1 MCNFA
6 TALFLHN
13 PPFMINLRPKRLH
26 IFIAKQFLA
35 LFAGAFCICQFVL
48 MMQFLWRYVDDLIGK
63 GLTIDI
69 LALFFWYMGLILLPQ
84 ALPLAIL
91 LSALITF
98 GNLGESSE
106 LTALK
111 AAGISLM
118 QIFRPL
124 IFIVMLICAS
134 SFVFQNYVGP
144 KANLKLAQLLI
155 SMKQKS
161 PELEIPEGIFYDGIP
176 QCNVFVQ
183 KKDVGTGKLYGMTIY
198 RMTGSYEDQAIILAD
213 SGMIQST
220 ADKKHLLLTLW
231 DGEWF
236 ENMQSQELGGKASVP
251 YRRETFFH
259 KQILIDFDADFNMAD
274 ASMLSNDA
282 RSKGLPQL
290 IHATDSLHNRLD
302 SMGRALYKEMQPIYY
317 ELNNTGEQVASNVTP
332 GVKTASVAR
341 VAAKK
346 KTQEKINIDTV
357 YRRLTLQE
365 KQRAI
370 SQCMNDVNREKSE
383 LDFRSMMAGDTEF
396 YIRTHNMQKIAKFTL
411 AFSCLIFFFIGAP
424 LGAIIRKGGLGLPII
439 LSVLVFIIYYI
450 LENSGTRMAKI
461 DAWNLWFGCLLSTM
475 VLTPLAAFI
484 TYKANKDSVV
494 FNIDALGE
502 KLRHLLGIRIQRHI
516 MSKEVIL
523 DDPKYN
529 EDAEVL
535 TAINENIT
543 AYAKAHKLIKL
554 PNIIKVF
561 FKYEPDHAIESIN
574 EKLEQVIEDLSNT
587 RDKLIITEINNYPIL
602 ATKAHTRPFEKKW
615 MNIASAII
623 FPVGIFLYL
632 RMVRFRLRLARD
644 LRIIKATNDKIIGRI
659 STF

>member
-1 MCNFA
+1 M
-6 TALFLHN
+6 
-13 PPFMINLRPKRLH
+13 NLRPKRLH
-26 IFIAKQFLA
+26 IFIAKQFLT
-35 LFAGAFCICQFVL
+35 LFAGAFFICQFVL

-63 GLTIDI
+63 GLTLDI

-91 LSALITF
+91 LSSLITF
-98 GNLGESSE
+98 GNLGESCE

-124 IFIVMLICAS
+124 IAIVTLICAC

-144 KANLKLAQLLI
+144 QANLKLSQLLI

-290 IHATDSLHNRLD
+290 IHATDSLSARLD
-302 SMGRALYKEMQPIYY
+302 SLGRALYADFRPIYY
-317 ELNNTGEQVASNVTP
+317 QLSVADSQAVNNGTPVA
-332 GVKTASVAR
+332 KTASMASVS
-341 VAAKK
+341 AKK
-346 KTQEKINIDTV
+346 KKLDKVNIDSV
-357 YRRLTLQE
+357 YNKLTLQE

-370 SQCMNDVNREKSE
+370 STCISDISREKSE
-383 LDFRSMMAGDTEF
+383 LDFRSMISGDIDF

-439 LSVLVFIIYYI
+439 MSVLIFIVYYI
-450 LENSGTRMAKI
+450 LDNSGTRMAKI
-461 DAWNLWFGCLLSTM
+461 DAWNLWFGCLLSTI
-475 VLTPLAAFI
+475 VLTPLAIFI

-494 FNIDALGE
+494 FNLDAIAE
-502 KLRHLLGIRIQRHI
+502 RMRRLLGIRVQRHL
-516 MSKEVIL
+516 MGKEVII
-523 DDPKYN
+523 DDPKYG
-529 EDAEVL
+529 EDAEIL
-535 TAINENIT
+535 TTINESIAT
-543 AYAKAHKLIKL
+543 YAREHKLIKL

-561 FKYEPDHAIESIN
+561 FKYEPDHAIENIS
-574 EKLEQVIEDLSNT
+574 EKLEQVIEDLANT
-587 RDKLIITEINNYPIL
+587 RDKYVLTEINNYPVL
-602 ATKAHTRPFEKKW
+602 ATKAHTRPFETKW

-644 LRIIKATNDKIIGRI
+644 LRVIKTTNDKIIGRI
-659 STF
+659 SAL